1 MFSDILTHLL
11 QIRSIN
17 PMPASKEVLFKF
29 HLVYTM
35 ANKPSSVPL
44 VLKIAFCI
52 NQTLNKT
59 MCFECKSYH
68 AQKIVKSMANKPS

>member
-1 MFSDILTHLL
+1 MFSDILTYLL

-35 ANKPSSVPL
+35 ANKPSNVPL
-44 VLKIAFCI
+44 VLQIAFCI
-52 NQTLNKT
+52 IKL
-59 MCFECKSYH
+59 
-68 AQKIVKSMANKPS
+68 

>member
-1 MFSDILTHLL
+1 MFSDILTYLL

-17 PMPASKEVLFKF
+17 PMPASKGVLFKF

-44 VLKIAFCI
+44 VLKITFCT
-52 NQTLNKT
+52 NQTIIKT

>member
-17 PMPASKEVLFKF
+17 PMPASKGVLFKF

-52 NQTLNKT
+52 NQTLNKNNVFR
-59 MCFECKSYH
+59 M
-68 AQKIVKSMANKPS
+68 QKLSCSKDSKVNGQ